1 MADDE
6 SRGGTE
12 REIRARIERTRARMG
27 ATIEEIGAHLNPEH
41 LKQEFKAGVREQVE
55 HTKREIRGAT
65 IGRAEAFLHEVE
77 ETVNHT
83 RRTLIETIRDNPV
96 AAAMAGIGLGWLL
109 TDARRHPAYDDGRRY
124 THRGEWERTRGGIAT
139 TAPGYVSTTGYTA
152 PPMTRAEQLRA
163 EAAGMRRAVGN
174 EAEHLADR
182 ARDGASEVAE
192 QASYVAD
199 QARDAVVDAADRVQ
213 STASHLAGRAQHAAE
228 ETWEEAEYRARQA
241 QRLAQANP
249 LAAGAVSLAL
259 GFAAGMLI
267 PETPQ
272 ENRLMG
278 PARDRLVDRAE
289 DMARHTVDAVERV
302 AERTAER
309 AETAVRQEAS
319 GRGPTSPP
327 ERSARTL

>member
-1 MADDE
+1 MADE
-6 SRGGTE
+6 SRGRTE
-12 REIRARIERTRARMG
+12 QEIRARIERTRARMG
-27 ATIEEIGAHLNPEH
+27 ATIEELGAHLNPEH

-83 RRTLIETIRDNPV
+83 RRTMIETIRDNPV
-96 AAAMAGIGLGWLL
+96 AATMAGIGLGWLL
-109 TDARRHPAYDDGRRY
+109 TDARRHPAYDEGRRY
-124 THRGEWERTRGGIAT
+124 TPRGEWERTRGGLAT
-139 TAPGYVSTTGYTA
+139 TAPGYVRTTGYTA
-152 PPMTRAEQLRA
+152 PAVGRT
-163 EAAGMRRAVGN
+163 VGN
-174 EAEHLADR
+174 EAEYLADR
-182 ARDGASEVAE
+182 AREGASEAAE
-192 QASYVAD
+192 QASYAAD
-199 QARDAVVDAADRVQ
+199 QAGDAVAGAADRVQ
-213 STASHLAGRAQHAAE
+213 RTASHVASRAQHAVE

-302 AERTAER
+302 AERTAEQ
-309 AETAVRQEAS
+309 AETAVRQEA
-319 GRGPTSPP
+319 GRQGPTSSPGP
-327 ERSARTL
+327 SARPL